1 MTFISESTTAVIT
14 NPDPVHTVLTE
25 LGSTTLHVKT
35 PCAIEVVSGR
45 VITTLPFTGIG
56 VIGVIKKSRVADE
69 LTSLG
74 VLLTDTV
81 PRVAA

>member
-1 MTFISESTTAVIT
+1 MTFISESTIAVMT
-14 NPDPVHTVLTE
+14 NPDATHITLTE
-25 LGSTTLHVKT
+25 LGSTRLHVKT
-35 PCAIEVVSGR
+35 PCVIEVVSGR
-45 VITTLPFTGIG
+45 VITTLPFIGIG

-74 VLLTDTV
+74 VLLTCTV